1 MHHPTAII
9 DPKAKLD
16 EDVSVGPYCV
26 IGSGVKIGS
35 GTILESHVILKGNTK
50 LGKKNHLY
58 QFSTVGD
65 GSPDKKYKGEATKLV
80 IGDENQ
86 IREGVTIHRGTVQE
100 KGVTK
105 IGNRNLLL
113 AYSHVA
119 HDCEIGDDVVLT
131 NQAALAGVV
140 KVGSGA
146 ILAGYAIVHQF
157 CTVGAYSFCAM
168 GSAVNKDIPAFVRVR
183 GNPAKPYGI
192 NTVGMKRLGYS
203 IRAIEALRSA
213 YRSIYRKNLSI
224 EEALKEMRPLEKRH
238 KEVKL
243 FSQTIKKSTRGIVR

>member
-65 GSPDKKYKGEATKLV
+65 DSPDKKYKGEATKLV

>member
-9 DPKAKLD
+9 DPKAKVD
-16 EDVSVGPYCV
+16 EAVQIGPYCV
-26 IGSGVKIGS
+26 IGKGVKISS
-35 GTILESHVILKGNTK
+35 GTILESHVILKGNTR
-50 LGKKNHLY
+50 LGKNNHLF

-65 GSPDKKYKGEATKLV
+65 GSPDKKYKGEPTKLV
-80 IGDENQ
+80 IGDDNQ

-100 KGVTK
+100 KGITK

-119 HDCEIGDDVVLT
+119 HDCEIEDDVVLT
-131 NQAALAGVV
+131 NQAALAGAV
-140 KVGSGA
+140 KVGTGA

-157 CTVGAYSFCAM
+157 CSIGPYSFCAM
-168 GSAVNKDIPAFVRVR
+168 GSTVNKDVPAFVRVR

-192 NTVGMKRLGYS
+192 NTVGMKRLNHS
-203 IRAIEALRSA
+203 SRAIEALRSA
-213 YRSIYRKNLSI
+213 YRATYRKNLTV
-224 EEALKEMRPLEKRH
+224 EEALKEMKPLEKKH

>member
-9 DPKAKLD
+9 DSKAKLD
-16 EDVSVGPYCV
+16 KDVKVGPYCV
-26 IGSGVKIGS
+26 IGPNVKVGS

-50 LGKKNHLY
+50 IGKKNHIF

-65 GSPDKKYKGEATKLV
+65 STPDKKYKGEPTRLV

-86 IREGVTIHRGTVQE
+86 IREGVTIHRGTDQE
-100 KGVTK
+100 KGITK

-119 HDCEIGDDVVLT
+119 HDCEIEDDVVLT
-131 NQAALAGVV
+131 NQAALAGAV
-140 KVGSGA
+140 KVGTGA

-157 CTVGAYSFCAM
+157 CSVGAHSFCAM
-168 GSAVNKDIPAFVRVR
+168 GSTVNKDIPAFVRVR
-183 GNPAKPYGI
+183 GNPAKPHGI
-192 NTVGMKRLGYS
+192 NSLGLRRIGFS
-203 IRAIEALRSA
+203 DRTIEALKSA
-213 YRSIYRKNLSI
+213 YRSVYRKNLTI
-224 EEALKEMRPLEKRH
+224 EEALKELRPLEQKH

-243 FSQTIKKSTRGIVR
+243 FNQTIRKSTRGIVR

>member
-16 EDVSVGPYCV
+16 KDVEVGPYCV
-26 IGSGVKIGS
+26 IGPNVKIGS

-50 LGKKNHLY
+50 IGKKNHIF

-65 GSPDKKYKGEATKLV
+65 STPDKKYKGEPTRLV

-86 IREGVTIHRGTVQE
+86 IREGVTIHRGTAQE
-100 KGVTK
+100 KGITK

-119 HDCEIGDDVVLT
+119 HDCEIEDDVVLT
-131 NQAALAGVV
+131 NQAALAGAV
-140 KVGSGA
+140 KVGTGA

-157 CTVGAYSFCAM
+157 CSVGAHSFCAM

-183 GNPAKPYGI
+183 GNPAKPHGI
-192 NTVGMKRLGYS
+192 NSLGLRRIGFS
-203 IRAIEALRSA
+203 DRTIEALKSA
-213 YRSIYRKNLSI
+213 YRSVYRKNLTI
-224 EEALKEMRPLEKRH
+224 EEALKELKSLGQKH

-243 FSQTIKKSTRGIVR
+243 FNQTIRKSTRGIVR

>member
-9 DPKAKLD
+9 DRKAKLD
-16 EDVSVGPYCV
+16 DDVTIGPYCV

-65 GSPDKKYKGEATKLV
+65 DSPDKKYKGEATKLV

-131 NQAALAGVV
+131 NQAALAGAV
-140 KVGSGA
+140 KVGNGA

-168 GSAVNKDIPAFVRVR
+168 GSAVNKDVPAFVRVR

-203 IRAIEALRSA
+203 IRTIEALRSA
-213 YRSIYRKNLSI
+213 YRSIYRKNLTI
-224 EEALKEMRPLEKRH
+224 EEALKEMKPLEKRH